1 MKKLVSF
8 GLVSMTVL
16 SLGAP
21 FAHAAN
27 ANVEGHSNAD
37 VKFTQNTDPL
47 NPTTPEV
54 VDPTDPTGPEKP
66 VVPGTDPEEGQGGFG
81 TQSFGINFVSNFKFG
96 EIKIA
101 STKMSQFAAPT
112 KLNFAKVDEDGN
124 TVMEDEKPV
133 LSGESQEVA
142 NFIQVRDARGT
153 NAGWNITVAGTEFK
167 EYTPAVVDEETGEV
181 TTPGAYVAD
190 GDTLPGAQILLNDPV
205 VIGAGEKAPTGVPE
219 TAVDVLGGTGSKMVL
234 NAKANEGAG
243 TWGVYWGATS
253 AANPALAANKGVQ
266 LVVPVDANPQQ
277 NKTYRSDLTWT
288 LNDTPEA

>member
-1 MKKLVSF
+1 MKKLLSF

-16 SLGAP
+16 TLGAP
-21 FAHAAN
+21 FAHA

-101 STKMSQFAAPT
+101 STQMSQFAAPT
-112 KLNFAKVDEDGN
+112 TLNFAKVDENGN
-124 TVMEDEKPV
+124 TVLGKDGQPE
-133 LSGESQEVA
+133 LSGVSQKVA

-153 NAGWNITVAGTEFK
+153 NAGWHITVAGTEFK
-167 EYTPAVVDEETGEV
+167 EYTPAVVDEETGKV

-205 VIGAGEKAPTGVPE
+205 VIGAGEQAPTGVP
-219 TAVDVLGGTGSKMVL
+219 TTVVDVLGETGSKMVL
-234 NAKANEGAG
+234 NAKETEGAG

-266 LVVPVDANPQQ
+266 LIVPVNANPQQ
-277 NKTYRSDLTWT
+277 DKTYRSDLTWT
-288 LNDTPEA
+288 LNETPEA

>member
-16 SLGAP
+16 TLGAP
-21 FAHAAN
+21 FVHA

-101 STKMSQFAAPT
+101 STQMSQFAAPT
-112 KLNFAKVDEDGN
+112 TLNFAKVDAEGN
-124 TVMEDEKPV
+124 TVLDEDGQPE

-167 EYTPAVVDEETGEV
+167 EYDGSD
-181 TTPGAYVAD
+181 YVED

-205 VIGAGEKAPTGVPE
+205 VIGAGEQAPTGVPA
-219 TAVDVLGGTGSKMVL
+219 TVVDVLGETGSKMVL
-234 NAKANEGAG
+234 NAQETEGAG

-266 LVVPVDANPQQ
+266 LIVPVNANPQQ
-277 NKTYRSDLTWT
+277 DKTYRSDLTWT